1 MLSRGTY
8 RNAEYVNSDLSDAWL
23 VEMDRW
29 YAELR
34 ENFVEFAHEVAQAKR
49 IEPPNEELA
58 KLYCKAGEVMVEL
71 DEIVHKEKKNG

>member
-1 MLSRGTY
+1 MIAAGTV

-34 ENFVEFAHEVAQAKR
+34 ENFCEFAHEVAQGKR
-49 IEPPNEELA
+49 VAPPNEQLA
-58 KLYCKAGEVMVEL
+58 KLYCKASEIMVEL
-71 DEIVHKEKKNG
+71 DEIVHKEKK